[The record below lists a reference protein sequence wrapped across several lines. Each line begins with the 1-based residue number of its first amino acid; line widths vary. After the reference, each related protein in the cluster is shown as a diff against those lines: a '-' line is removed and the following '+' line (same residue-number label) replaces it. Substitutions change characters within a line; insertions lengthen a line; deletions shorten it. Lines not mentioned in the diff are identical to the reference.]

1 MTKAPMKTTR
11 VSLALQPEQL
21 RLLEQRAERCKMSV
35 SAWMREILTQAAT
48 RPAREGYL
56 RIHEPNGALR

>member
-11 VSLALQPEQL
+11 VSLALAPEQL

-35 SAWMREILTQAAT
+35 SAWMRVILMQAAI
-48 RPAREGYL
+48 RPAREGHL
-56 RIHEPNGALR
+56 RIKEPNGELT